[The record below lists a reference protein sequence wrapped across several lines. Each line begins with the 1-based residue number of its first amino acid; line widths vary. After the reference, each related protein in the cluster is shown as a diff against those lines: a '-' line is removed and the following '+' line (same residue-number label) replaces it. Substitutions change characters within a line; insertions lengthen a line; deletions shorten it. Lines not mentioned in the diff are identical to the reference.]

1 MKTFRTLL
9 ISVLTFIFGASVMSA
24 QTEKLIHF
32 DQLPLNSQAL
42 IKQYCGN
49 KRPLVVK
56 ADWDEYEV
64 IFESVEELEFDK
76 SGEWKE
82 LDCRYSAVPDD
93 LIPDQI
99 KKQMK
104 QLYPKTIIV
113 TLERDKRGY
122 KVRLSDGLEVEFDP
136 NFTIVETDD

>member
-1 MKTFRTLL
+1 M
-9 ISVLTFIFGASVMSA
+9 
-24 QTEKLIHF
+24 
-32 DQLPLNSQAL
+32 
-42 IKQYCGN
+42 
-49 KRPLVVK
+49 
-56 ADWDEYEV
+56 
-64 IFESVEELEFDK
+64 
-76 SGEWKE
+76 
-82 LDCRYSAVPDD
+82 DCRYSAVPDD

>member
-42 IKQYCGN
+42 IKQYFGN

-64 IFESVEELEFDK
+64 IFESGEELEFDK